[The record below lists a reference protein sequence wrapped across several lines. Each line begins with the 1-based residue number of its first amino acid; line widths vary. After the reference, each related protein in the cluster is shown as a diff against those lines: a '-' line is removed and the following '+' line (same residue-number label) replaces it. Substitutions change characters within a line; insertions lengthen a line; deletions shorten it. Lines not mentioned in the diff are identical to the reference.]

1 MEQIIEILVGALA
14 QILVIVIGAVAGLV
28 GMKVKNFYNQKE
40 IKEAIENNK
49 VIIGIAVD
57 FAEQTYKTLEGSE
70 RFEKAKDKA
79 IAMMNERGI
88 PVKEEEIDAMKKI
101 DEDVDDQQRIKELIN
116 NKKMKLKGGIK

>member
-70 RFEKAKDKA
+70 RFEKSKDKA

-88 PVKEEEIDAMKKI
+88 PVKEEEIDAMIEQAVLSFKNSTK
-101 DEDVDDQQRIKELIN
+101 
-116 NKKMKLKGGIK
+116 

>member
-14 QILVIVIGAVAGLV
+14 QVLVIVIGAVAGFA

-40 IKEAIENNK
+40 IKETIENNK
-49 VIIGIAVD
+49 IIVGIAVD
-57 FAEQTYKTLEGSE
+57 FAEQTYRALDGSE

-88 PVKEEEIDAMKKI
+88 PVKEEEIDAMIEQAVLSFKNSTK
-101 DEDVDDQQRIKELIN
+101 
-116 NKKMKLKGGIK
+116 

>member
-14 QILVIVIGAVAGLV
+14 QILIIVIGAVAGFA

-40 IKEAIENNK
+40 IKETIENNK
-49 VIIGIAVD
+49 IIVGIAVD
-57 FAEQTYKTLEGSE
+57 FAEQTYKALDGSE

-88 PVKEEEIDAMKKI
+88 PVKEEEIDAMIEQAVLSFKNSTK
-101 DEDVDDQQRIKELIN
+101 
-116 NKKMKLKGGIK
+116 